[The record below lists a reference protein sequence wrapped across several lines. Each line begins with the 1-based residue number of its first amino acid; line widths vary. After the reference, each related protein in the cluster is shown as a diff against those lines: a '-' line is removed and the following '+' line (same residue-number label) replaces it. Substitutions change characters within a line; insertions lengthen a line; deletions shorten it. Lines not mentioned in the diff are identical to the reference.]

1 MYKIDSSL
9 NKTKRILIATQQNV
23 YQLSINLSLI
33 VKIPIKDISGITL
46 IKTSSAML
54 AIHVNKNYDFLIETI
69 RRTELIVFLINIFDN
84 NQWQRPELIQSNGLR
99 LLRTKKQEI
108 LDFDPA
114 KSDISKNNKQL
125 FTHLISTN
133 FINAMM
139 VGYLDK
145 RSDNWFRSW
154 SEKFC
159 VLTNVGLL
167 YYNDPQKRPRNLF
180 PTIDAQIIAV
190 SEGMYHRKYVFQM
203 KSFTFDIT
211 FACKSKE
218 DYEKWMNALSQLQKD
233 TENKRKDIMKKQNV
247 KDKNLQKDKGDHEV
261 DRQDIKLIKSS

>member
-1 MYKIDSSL
+1 MMRASRFTRLTLSAQHNDSGQREQTVISQVSKITNFDYLALRSPANKLYKRVSQFLERQGENKYSAVLFSDYMYKIDSHL
-9 NKTKRILIATQQNV
+9 NKTKRILMATQQNV
-23 YQLSINLSLI
+23 YQLSLNLSLI

-54 AIHVNKNYDFLIETI
+54 AIHVSKSYDFLMETI
-69 RRTELIVFLINIFDN
+69 RRTELVVFLISMADA
-84 NQWQRPELIQSNGLR
+84 NQWPRPELVQSSGLK
-99 LLRTKKQEI
+99 LLKTKKEEI

-114 KSDISKNNKQL
+114 KTDISSKNKNL
-125 FTHLISTN
+125 MGHMISTN
-133 FINAMM
+133 FLNAIA

-180 PTIDAQIIAV
+180 PTIDA
-190 SEGMYHRKYVFQM
+190 
-203 KSFTFDIT
+203 
-211 FACKSKE
+211 
-218 DYEKWMNALSQLQKD
+218 
-233 TENKRKDIMKKQNV
+233 
-247 KDKNLQKDKGDHEV
+247 
-261 DRQDIKLIKSS
+261 